1 MVSPPKTLAIH
12 TFGRLC
18 SGSVCS
24 SCSSDLSTSPKMV
37 GYWLLI
43 FFNLLNILFV
53 LVDSLLFYYEVAL
66 FHLLIGDCCC
76 RRSSA
81 ETVDGT
87 STAVATSSSSAAPTV
102 ANVAPRFDFLL
113 LLFFFLFLGVI
124 VGKDNVAGEFVDCVS
139 LLFTLLPTRFIR
151 RFSLMML
158 ERRLWSTHY
167 KLMTRSYN
175 LYICRQIMNLL
186 KLFLTRTRL
195 FWDLIC

>member
-1 MVSPPKTLAIH
+1 MVSPTKTLAIH

-87 STAVATSSSSAAPTV
+87 STAVAMSSSSAAQTA
-102 ANVAPRFDFLL
+102 ANVAPRFEFLL
-113 LLFFFLFLGVI
+113 LWFFFSFFGFLLVWMLLRANLFI
-124 VGKDNVAGEFVDCVS
+124 VWVFFYHSVNS
-139 LLFTLLPTRFIR
+139 IHPSIM
-151 RFSLMML
+151 S
-158 ERRLWSTHY
+158 
-167 KLMTRSYN
+167 N
-175 LYICRQIMNLL
+175 LYPI
-186 KLFLTRTRL
+186 RL
-195 FWDLIC
+195 CC